1 MKHYNGTATAV
12 TEVGEA
18 PVRINVHEEPAGIR
32 DPYWAGTMTI
42 RSVEIWKTIAN
53 NPESGLRLPD
63 GRVGTWQAAEGTG
76 MPPTDTDPTT
86 FPITRVDGVA
96 F

>member
-1 MKHYNGTATAV
+1 MTHYNGPATAV
-12 TEVGEA
+12 TGAAEA
-18 PVRINVHEEPAGIR
+18 PVRINVREVPDGVR

-42 RSVEIWKTIAN
+42 RSVEVRKAIAN
-53 NPESGLRLPD
+53 NPEFGLRLPD

-76 MPPTDTDPTT
+76 MPPTDADPTT

-96 F
+96 L

>member
-1 MKHYNGTATAV
+1 MTQYNGTATAV
-12 TEVGEA
+12 TEAGEA
-18 PVRINVHEEPAGIR
+18 PVRINVREVPDGIR

-42 RSVEIWKTIAN
+42 RAVEIWQAIAN
-53 NPESGLRLPD
+53 HPEFGLRLPD
-63 GRVGTWQAAEGTG
+63 GRVGTWQAAEGAG
-76 MPPTDTDPTT
+76 LPPTETNPTT